1 MFLTSIMLHE
11 INIQGGTKPVPEKLH
26 VVFYPRRIPN
36 QIYRLM
42 DSDYMEVFK
51 LTAFR
56 YIMYSQM
63 HSRIHSLSQHELLFL
78 LVVVNNVIR
87 QTSIIYSN

>member
-11 INIQGGTKPVPEKLH
+11 INIRGGTKPEKLH

-42 DSDYMEVFK
+42 DSDYTEVFK